1 MRKTSQD
8 LSTNHCSFLFDTY
21 KYSAVYLILLHLMK
35 RNVNWALFSVVIL
48 LAIFSTSCRKDLSKV
63 TVSEWNP
70 EFAAPFIKTTIVF
83 SNLFPNDTNL
93 ITQEDS
99 SLVYFYVKDSFFN
112 ISSDTILE
120 ITEQISHEREFSLG
134 ELEMEP
140 FGFDNEL
147 QMIDILP
154 YLEQSVQDT
163 LLKYDGQQS
172 YFPPF
177 ALLES
182 TTLDSEPVENFIDL
196 TFSDGQIIISTTN
209 NLPVSLSNIDF
220 QVIDKL
226 SQNIIAEISIDEL
239 ASGTQYLDTT
249 NISGLILGNE
259 FSYKINTV
267 SSLGSYPDMV
277 EIDLSKGLVF
287 SFEARDL
294 KIISGSAKITEQLMY
309 SSSEMIDFGLDPEKL
324 KHIRLSSGTFVY
336 LLNSEMNVGL
346 NVNMKLPSALI
357 DGQVPQSIFDVSPN
371 GEFLNN
377 WDISNMSAD
386 LSTDINQDYNILPIE
401 IILSIMPTDEIVTFD
416 SSDKI
421 NGVFGLED
429 LKLAYADGY
438 LGQQEVQISEDTL
451 DLNFDF
457 LSQIEGDL
465 ILEEPSL
472 TINYTNSIGVP
483 IQINTEFIGSNSE
496 SGQSQSLSVDGI
508 NINSPESPGDSVQDN
523 IVIDRSNSTIVDF
536 LSIRPD
542 QIIYY
547 GNATV
552 NPEGEGLNFV
562 ESSSKLSAGVELKI
576 PLILR
581 ADHLTFVDTLGF
593 SATSDTFPIEQGS
606 IKLNIQ
612 NGFPFELKMSM
623 VLADSITG
631 EIIDKVTFDDIASAE
646 VDADGVVISKT
657 PSEILVE
664 FSPEFLDN
672 MKIANRIYLE
682 AVTSTFGQCQTPV
695 VLYSDYEIE
704 VTISFSGK
712 ISP

>member
-1 MRKTSQD
+1 
-8 LSTNHCSFLFDTY
+8 
-21 KYSAVYLILLHLMK
+21 MK
-35 RNVNWALFSVVIL
+35 RNVNWALISVVIL
-48 LAIFSTSCRKDLSKV
+48 LAIFGTSCRKDLSKL
-63 TVSEWNP
+63 TVSDWKP
-70 EFAAPFIKTTIVF
+70 EFAAPFIQTTIVF

-99 SLVYFYVKDSFFN
+99 SLVYFYVKDSVFN

-120 ITEQISHEREFSLG
+120 ITEQISHEQEFSLG

-140 FGFDNEL
+140 FGFENEL

-154 YLEQSVQDT
+154 YLDQSVQDT

-177 ALLES
+177 ALLEP
-182 TTLDSEPVENFIDL
+182 TTLDSGPLENFVDL
-196 TFSDGQIIISTTN
+196 TFSDGKMIISTIN
-209 NLPVSLSNIDF
+209 NLPVSLLNIDF
-220 QVIDKL
+220 KVIDKIYQ
-226 SQNIIAEISIDEL
+226 SIIAEISIDEL
-239 ASGTQYLDTT
+239 SAGTQYFDTT
-249 NISGLILGNE
+249 DISGLILGNE

-267 SSLGSYPDMV
+267 SSLGSFPDMV
-277 EIDLSKGLVF
+277 EIDLSKGLSF

-309 SSSEMIDFGLDPEKL
+309 SSTEMIDFGLDPEKL
-324 KHIRLSSGTFVY
+324 RHIRFNSGTFNY
-336 LLNSEMNVGL
+336 LLNSEMNVGI
-346 NVNMKLPSALI
+346 NVNMKLPTAVI
-357 DGQVPQSIFDVSPN
+357 DGQVPQNIFDVLPK
-371 GEFLNN
+371 GEYSNS

-401 IILSIMPTDEIVTFD
+401 LTLSIMPSDDIVTFD

-421 NGVFGLED
+421 NGNFGLED
-429 LKLAYADGY
+429 LKFAYADGY

-457 LSQIEGDL
+457 LNQIEGEL
-465 ILEEPSL
+465 ILEEPSI

-483 IQINTEFIGSNSE
+483 IQINTEFKGSNSE
-496 SGQSQSLSVDGI
+496 SSQSQTLSVEGI
-508 NINSPESPGDSVQDN
+508 NINSPELPGDTVQDN
-523 IVIDRSNSTIVDF
+523 IIIDKNNSTIVDF

-542 QIIYY
+542 QIVYY
-547 GNATV
+547 GNAIV

-562 ESSSKLSAGVELKI
+562 EISSGLSASVELKI

-593 SATSDTFPIEQGS
+593 SATSDNLPLEQGS

-623 VLADSITG
+623 VLADSLSG
-631 EIIDKVTFDDIASAE
+631 EIIDKLTFDNIASAE
-646 VDADGVVISKT
+646 VDADGVVTSKT

-664 FSPEFLDN
+664 FSPSFLDN

-682 AVTSTFGQCQTPV
+682 AETSTFGQGQTPV
-695 VLYSDYEIE
+695 VLYSDYEID